1 MEKDLAIIIQGP
13 STNVIEQKKCWDGF
27 DIIWSTWVNEE
38 TKYDNDDVVLFN
50 VLPIE
55 RGVQN
60 IAFQRDSTLNGIKK
74 AKELGYKRVLKW
86 RSDLLPSNAKELVK
100 TFKKDCLNF
109 LTWHNEGKY
118 FVDYFVEGNIED
130 VYKIWD
136 IQTVH
141 GPFSEK
147 ITTDNIFSLGFNKF
161 NFIGGDLSQNNE
173 IFWAKY
179 KINLSTYKHE
189 VCYTMEVI
197 K

>member
-1 MEKDLAIIIQGP
+1 MKKDLAVIIQGP

-27 DIIWSTWVNEE
+27 DIIWSTWIGEE
-38 TKYDNDDVVLFN
+38 TKYNENDVVIFN
-50 VLPIE
+50 NLPFE
-55 RGVQN
+55 RGIQN
-60 IAFQRDSTLNGIKK
+60 IAFQRDSTLSGIKK
-74 AKELGYKRVLKW
+74 AEELGYKRVLKW

-109 LTWHNEGKY
+109 LTWHNDGKY
-118 FVDYFVEGNIED
+118 FIDYFVEGKLED

-136 IQTVH
+136 IPTIH
-141 GPFSEK
+141 APYSEK
-147 ITTDNIFSLGFNKF
+147 ITTDNIFLLGFNNF
-161 NFIGGDLSQNNE
+161 NFIGDKLSQENE
-173 IFWAKY
+173 IFWDKY